1 MKVFLGIGSGP
12 GMGVATAER
21 FAKEGFKIILASRN
35 AANTGKLVAELN
47 SKGYQA
53 EAKVVD
59 ASDASQVAALVATV
73 AKQEGKID
81 VLHYNAA
88 NLRQDTIASQ
98 ANDTF
103 NSDLAVNIG
112 GALSAIKAVAPLMTA
127 ARSGSILLTGG
138 GFALYPSPDYLS
150 LSIGKAGIR
159 ALTLGLFEHLK
170 QQNIHI
176 ATVTVATFVNPDS
189 KESHDV
195 AEQFWTLHAQPA
207 DQWTAETM
215 YPAS

>member
-35 AANTGKLVAELN
+35 AANTGKLVDELN

-112 GALSAIKAVAPLMTA
+112 GALSAIKAAAPLMTA
-127 ARSGSILLTGG
+127 ANSGSILLTGG

-195 AEQFWTLHAQPA
+195 AEQFWALHAQPA

>member
-35 AANTGKLVAELN
+35 AENTGKLVAELN

-59 ASDASQVAALVATV
+59 ASDASQVAALITAVAN
-73 AKQEGKID
+73 QEGNID

-88 NLRQDTIASQ
+88 NLRQATIASQ

-112 GALSAIKAVAPLMTA
+112 GALSAIKAVVPLMTEA
-127 ARSGSILLTGG
+127 KSGSILLTGG

-159 ALTLGLFEHLK
+159 ALTLGLFENLK
-170 QQNIHI
+170 EHNIHI
-176 ATVTVATFVNPDS
+176 ATVTVATFVSPDS

-195 AEQFWTLHAQPA
+195 AEQFWTLHAQSA
-207 DQWTAETM
+207 GQWTAETM